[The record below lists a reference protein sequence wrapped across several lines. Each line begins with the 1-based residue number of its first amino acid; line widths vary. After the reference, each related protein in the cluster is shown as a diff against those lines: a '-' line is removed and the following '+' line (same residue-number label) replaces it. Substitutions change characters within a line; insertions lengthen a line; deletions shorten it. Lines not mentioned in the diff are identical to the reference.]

1 MDTDI
6 KPLKGILKQALHGP
20 DGPAEATFRK
30 KDPKELAL
38 QHARIL
44 QQRKDLEAQIL
55 DSLILLSEYPA
66 TQGRHPASDP
76 APSDV
81 TGFKTHVRLFQPGD
95 FEDLIE
101 ERNANKL
108 CGYTLC
114 ARPKPQSSRGGPW
127 KLMNVGSK
135 DFGIVDRKEMER
147 WCSQDC
153 KRRALYV
160 KVQLSETAAWER
172 AGIPDIEIELMGAAP
187 VHTKDPVSPG
197 YRGGRTPTL
206 NRPETQRRTWL
217 RWLWSVGTTA
227 QRRRPGTVTL
237 TIREKEVAPP
247 IEPDSDEEDSE
258 HERTAHLLI
267 EGHKPGRGKAK
278 AHEEA
283 IEDAQDG

>member
-20 DGPAEATFRK
+20 DGPADATFHKR
-30 KDPKELAL
+30 DPKELAL

-66 TQGRHPASDP
+66 TKGRRPASDP

-81 TGFKTHVRLFQPGD
+81 AGFKTHVRLFQPGD
-95 FEDLIE
+95 YEDLIE

-114 ARPKPQSSRGGPW
+114 AKPKPQSSRGGPW

-153 KRRALYV
+153 KRRAMYV

-172 AGIPDIEIELMGAAP
+172 AGFPDIEIELMGEDRPA
-187 VHTKDPVSPG
+187 KDPVAQTTEGVGNLRLDDRNPG
-197 YRGGRTPTL
+197 EDSAALALERGDTGT
-206 NRPETQRRTWL
+206 ET
-217 RWLWSVGTTA
+217 A
-227 QRRRPGTVTL
+227 PGTLSL

-247 IEPDSDEEDSE
+247 VEPDSDEEDSDQ
-258 HERTAHLLI
+258 ERDAHLLI
-267 EGHKPGRGKAK
+267 EGHKPGAGKTRAQQ
-278 AHEEA
+278 EA
-283 IEDAQDG
+283 IEDTPGG

>member
-6 KPLKGILKQALHGP
+6 KPFKGILKQALHGP

-81 TGFKTHVRLFQPGD
+81 AGFKTHVRLFQPGD

-114 ARPKPQSSRGGPW
+114 AKPKPQPSRGGPW

-172 AGIPDIEIELMGAAP
+172 AGIPDIEIELMGEAQFT
-187 VHTKDPVSPG
+187 TKDSVSQATEAVG
-197 YRGGRTPTL
+197 HLTL
-206 NRPETQRRTWL
+206 NDRKPTEDMAALALERGDN
-217 RWLWSVGTTA
+217 GTATA
-227 QRRRPGTVTL
+227 PGTVTL

-247 IEPDSDEEDSE
+247 VEPDSDEEDSE
-258 HERTAHLLI
+258 HERTAHMLI

-283 IEDAQDG
+283 IEDAQDA

>member
-20 DGPAEATFRK
+20 DSAAEATFRK

-66 TQGRHPASDP
+66 TKGRHPASDP
-76 APSDV
+76 APSDIA
-81 TGFKTHVRLFQPGD
+81 GFKTHVRLFQPGD

-114 ARPKPQSSRGGPW
+114 AKLKPQPSRGGPW

-172 AGIPDIEIELMGAAP
+172 AGIPDIEIELMGEDKL
-187 VHTKDPVSPG
+187 TKDPIAQATNAVGQLSLD
-197 YRGGRTPTL
+197 GRTPAQDTAAL
-206 NRPETQRRTWL
+206 ALERGDT
-217 RWLWSVGTTA
+217 GTATA
-227 QRRRPGTVTL
+227 PGTVSL

-247 IEPDSDEEDSE
+247 VEPDSDEEDSDQ
-258 HERTAHLLI
+258 ERNAHLLI
-267 EGHKPGRGKAK
+267 EGHTPGRGKTR

-283 IEDAQDG
+283 IEETISG